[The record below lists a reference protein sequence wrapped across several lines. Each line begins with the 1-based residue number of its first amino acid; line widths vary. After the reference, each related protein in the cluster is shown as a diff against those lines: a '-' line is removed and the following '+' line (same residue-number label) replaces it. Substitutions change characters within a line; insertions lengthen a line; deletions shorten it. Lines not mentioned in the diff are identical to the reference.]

1 MLLSWLRPWR
11 HPAKRPG
18 PFRPVMESLD
28 DRLVPANPHFIYAE
42 SSLAADLSLVVD
54 FKEAGLGDSQNI
66 DYELTGDASATF
78 GFVNNGGNVVQGNPW
93 LVTAETLATGTFSS
107 DKNGNITA
115 SLQSGPPVR
124 DPDLKQPNGNGWK
137 ECVDISYTNCVLT
150 DTTNGVSIEVADQ
163 SVNTFP
169 PPKH

>member
-78 GFVNNGGNVVQGNPW
+78 GFVNNGG
-93 LVTAETLATGTFSS
+93 
-107 DKNGNITA
+107 
-115 SLQSGPPVR
+115 
-124 DPDLKQPNGNGWK
+124 PDLKQPNGNGWK